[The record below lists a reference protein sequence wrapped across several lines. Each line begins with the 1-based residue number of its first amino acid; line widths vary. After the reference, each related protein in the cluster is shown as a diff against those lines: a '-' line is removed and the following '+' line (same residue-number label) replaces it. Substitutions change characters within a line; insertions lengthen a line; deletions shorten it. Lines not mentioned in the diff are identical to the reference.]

1 MRFFFFKPTKS
12 LAAILS
18 LLVLTFF
25 CALLTAAFHPGHI
38 NADAVHQI
46 AQGRS
51 GYIND
56 WHPPLFAYMWGI
68 LEKVSPVVKLP
79 ILLQMI
85 LTSCAVYIC
94 FRHWFS
100 NVISALGTIIVLS
113 LPWVLG
119 YTGSLVKDVPYAA
132 ACLLLVGI
140 GLHLHKWG
148 KSRTKLIFIGIVAA
162 LLAAFIIISRY
173 NAIVVV
179 PFGLA
184 FFSIQ
189 TARSLNLNFGTKK
202 FAVLCPLMAF
212 SALFLFTLLFVI
224 GYIVFENKVIKPVR
238 YHPVQQVLYYD
249 ITALSLAKEEV
260 LLPSDYFTEQNI
272 ATMRSLFYPG
282 FALTLITE
290 FTGKPEAYPLLTDK
304 TKVAELKRIWLE
316 SVLENPRMY
325 LESRWECYK
334 VVMTSHHAYHPGI
347 DENNI
352 GMKISN
358 PRLNNVLQ
366 SYLKIFKDTILYN
379 IWTYTWICGAGLI
392 FLLGYYFKTG
402 IHYFWIPLV
411 PLANQGSLF
420 LSAPAAD
427 YRLSW
432 ITPLFATTGLIIAI
446 MLIGQRT
453 WLRIRSS
460 AETNTSRSKV

>member
-1 MRFFFFKPTKS
+1 MINFDVKQTKS
-12 LAAILS
+12 IAVVIPV
-18 LLVLTFF
+18 LVLVFF
-25 CALLTAAFHPGHI
+25 CTVLVAAFHPGHY
-38 NADAVHQI
+38 NADAFNQLTQI
-46 AQGRS
+46 RS
-51 GYIND
+51 GIYHD
-56 WHPPLFAYMWGI
+56 WHPTIYVQFWILAEWLFPNVGI
-68 LEKVSPVVKLP
+68 LVLIQIPVVV
-79 ILLQMI
+79 ISI
-85 LTSCAVYIC
+85 FIC
-94 FRHWFS
+94 FKKWFGLTAS
-100 NVISALGTIIVLS
+100 CLGTIFVIS
-113 LPWVLG
+113 SPWVLG
-119 YTGSLVKDVPYAA
+119 YAGSLVKDVPYAA
-132 ACLLLVGI
+132 ACLLLVGV

-148 KSRTKLIFIGIVAA
+148 KSRTQLIFIGIGAA
-162 LLAAFIIISRY
+162 VLAAFITISRY
-173 NAIVVV
+173 NAVVVV

-202 FAVLCPLMAF
+202 FAALYPLLAF

-224 GYIVFENKVIKPVR
+224 GYVVFENKAIKPVR

-260 LLPSDYFTEQNI
+260 LLPASYFPEQNI
-272 ATMRSLFYPG
+272 EIMRSLFYPG

-304 TKVAELKRIWLE
+304 TKVDELKRIWLE

-334 VVMTSHHAYHPGI
+334 AVMTSHFAYHPGI
-347 DENNI
+347 DKNNI

-358 PRLNNVLQ
+358 PRLNSELL
-366 SYLKIFKDTILYN
+366 SYLSIFKDTMLYS

-392 FLLGYYFKTG
+392 LLLGYYFRTG
-402 IHYFWIPLV
+402 AHYFWIPLI

-420 LSAPAAD
+420 LSAPAAE

-453 WLRIRSS
+453 WLRIRAS